1 MKFQFEKDCPRI
13 VLSDEELKI
22 AEHWIR
28 ETSKR
33 SVEIRLKRG
42 EQPSA
47 AVIASDLSNHDMSV
61 KGEFAV
67 DYFFNGTASNAVE
80 NSQKFCRGSS
90 LTKLI
95 PDIIIGAI
103 IDAEACYIVRN
114 EICVEVKSTRRK
126 DYPEALKLP
135 IKEEQ
140 FRDYQRARDNGEF
153 DKFAYILT
161 VTVRG
166 HPNAV
171 DLVGFARE
179 DDIIKSISLNNR
191 DSHGNYVI
199 NHLNL
204 HLLDCLTAYDYETSE
219 TVGDRMKKAA
229 AKDNKHN
236 DNNNAK
242 LKVSKTLNH

>member
-1 MKFQFEKDCPRI
+1 MNFPSEKDCPRI
-13 VLSDEELKI
+13 VLSNEELKI
-22 AEHWIR
+22 AEFWIR

-33 SVEIRLKRG
+33 SVEILRKFS
-42 EQPSA
+42 EPSA
-47 AVIASDLSNHDMSV
+47 ADIAKDLSNHDMSV

-67 DYFFNGTASNAVE
+67 DSFFNGTVSNAVE

-95 PDIIIGAI
+95 PDIIIGSVV
-103 IDAEACYIVRN
+103 DAEACYVVRN

-135 IKEEQ
+135 IKLEQ
-140 FRDYQRARDNGEF
+140 FRDYQYARDNGEF
-153 DKFAYILT
+153 SLFAYILT
-161 VTVRG
+161 VTVRD

-171 DLVGFARE
+171 DLAGFARE
-179 DDIIKSISLNNR
+179 DDITKSINLNNR

-199 NHLNL
+199 SRLDL
-204 HLLDCLTAYDYETSE
+204 HLLDCLNSYDYETSE